1 MDEQMNGHSV
11 PSTDAY
17 RNNINNIAIS
27 VCVHTRCLIPLMTVN
42 KTIIWDKGK
51 IKMNFPP

>member
-1 MDEQMNGHSV
+1 MNGHSV